1 MKKQG
6 ILVLF
11 FVCLALNIL
20 AAETGTGW
28 LQYLTK
34 PLLMPALMLFF
45 SINTGHYKGPL
56 KKWVLLALGFS
67 MGGDV
72 LLMFQD
78 RLPDFFLFGLS
89 AFLLAHIFYI
99 FFFHQLRVSEGIR
112 GKPLWL
118 IPVVIYYA
126 GLMVWL
132 SPRLGEMAT
141 PVRIYGLVIS
151 FMLVMALHMLYLRKK
166 EAGRLM
172 LYGALLFVASDSLLA
187 INRFYMSFPLAA
199 TSVMSTYGM
208 AQFLIVRGAL
218 MQLAGIRK

>member
-6 ILVLF
+6 ILVF
-11 FVCLALNIL
+11 FIICLALNIA
-20 AAETGTGW
+20 AAETGTLW
-28 LQYLTK
+28 LQYVTK

-45 SINTGHYKGPL
+45 SINSSHYKGPL

-78 RLPDFFLFGLS
+78 RMPEFFLFGLS
-89 AFLLAHIFYI
+89 SFLLAHIFYI

-112 GKPLWL
+112 GKALWL
-118 IPVVIYYA
+118 IPVAIYYA

-172 LYGALLFVASDSLLA
+172 LYGALLFVASDTLLA
-187 INRFYMSFPLAA
+187 INKFYMPVPLAA
-199 TSVMSTYGM
+199 TLVMGTYGM

-218 MQLAGIRK
+218 LQLAGIRK